1 LVQRLARHPEAST
14 RRWVAFSFPALV
26 VGEAA
31 ADFRHT
37 LLPLFSTLAKDDD
50 ATVRHTLMTSLHEV
64 LKVVS
69 VTPKDLQELL
79 RVAFPLLAS
88 GNSPITRALCATQ
101 LIAVLASV
109 KKLPHGAHAAAVAKY
124 VNVLEA
130 LEEAGRD
137 WRTREALFRALE
149 PLPAFCV
156 GLDPNADASVAP
168 PLAAVAE
175 DIYARFLPVLFD
187 TFRHGAA
194 PVRPAACRVLC
205 QFLRFQVSH
214 LWSPT
219 FSVHFSSCACC
230 VTRVHLL
237 SFICCLIGVHLSSC
251 ICRHGF

>member
-1 LVQRLARHPEAST
+1 
-14 RRWVAFSFPALV
+14 VAFSFPALV